1 MSQRRTNRR
10 PSFPSVLELWDEK
23 GRLRACVQK
32 SRDGLPYV
40 VLCDGRGRQVTR
52 GVVVSPS
59 PETRRLARNALVHPH
74 VHGRPPRTRRQRQ
87 GPGER
92 PVSS

>member
-1 MSQRRTNRR
+1 MSQERTNRR
-10 PSFPSVLELWDEK
+10 PSVPPVLELRDEK

-40 VLCDGRGRQVTR
+40 VLCDGRGRQVTS

-59 PETRRLARNALVHPH
+59 PETRRLARNALVYPV
-74 VHGRPPRTRRQRQ
+74 VHGRSPRTRLRRQ
-87 GPGER
+87 GPRER
-92 PVSS
+92 PATP